1 MTARAGRARELSPQV
16 SESENRPTSASEVN
30 DNTEGYLGEA
40 REPKP
45 IQETLKSVKVD
56 VLLVLDLIH
65 ADFNNIRMSRHLYKC
80 KKKGV
85 MVLQIGFCGFLFN
98 IQFY

>member
-1 MTARAGRARELSPQV
+1 M
-16 SESENRPTSASEVN
+16 N

-85 MVLQIGFCGFLFN
+85 MVLQIGFSLFLWIF
-98 IQFY
+98 IQYSVLLEE